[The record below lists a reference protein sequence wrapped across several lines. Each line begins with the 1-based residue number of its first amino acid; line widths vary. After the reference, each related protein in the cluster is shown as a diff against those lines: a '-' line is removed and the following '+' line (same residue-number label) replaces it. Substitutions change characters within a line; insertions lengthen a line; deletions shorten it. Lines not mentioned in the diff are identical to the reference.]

1 MQLRFGA
8 SQRAFAK
15 ARCDAFRG
23 DGGCRPGCGDVAVVE
38 QPIKDRGRHDHITE
52 DSYPFS
58 DSAV

>member
-1 MQLRFGA
+1 
-8 SQRAFAK
+8 
-15 ARCDAFRG
+15 
-23 DGGCRPGCGDVAVVE
+23 VAVVE